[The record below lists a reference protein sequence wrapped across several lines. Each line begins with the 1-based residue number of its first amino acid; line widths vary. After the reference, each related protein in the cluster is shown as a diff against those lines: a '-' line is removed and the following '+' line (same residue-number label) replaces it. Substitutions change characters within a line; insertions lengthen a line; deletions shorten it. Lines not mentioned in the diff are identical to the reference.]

1 MTGKILP
8 LGSSDEVAARKQL
21 RASHEDRDK
30 VVEQL
35 RVAAG
40 DGRLT
45 ADELDHRLGI
55 ALTARTCGELA
66 VLTADL
72 PDVSDPGPA
81 ATGPQPTGVVR
92 IDSGSGNAKRGGRWV
107 VPQHMDVRVASGKV
121 VLDFT
126 EAVVAH
132 PRIQIDVDVR
142 SGSLVI
148 VTKRG
153 MVVDA
158 ADVAVR
164 SGEVKVRSPWG
175 LEAPVMLRIDLTGK
189 VASGNITARP
199 PRRTFLQWLRR
210 MRQHIADE

>member
-1 MTGKILP
+1 MTGEALP
-8 LGSSDEVAARKQL
+8 LDSDDEAAARKQL
-21 RASHEDRDK
+21 RASHEDRDE

-35 RVAAG
+35 RMAAG

-45 ADELDHRLGI
+45 ADELGQRLEV
-55 ALTARTCGELA
+55 ALTARTYGELA
-66 VLTADL
+66 ALTADL
-72 PDVSDPGPA
+72 PGIPDQGPA
-81 ATGPQPTGVVR
+81 AAVARPVGVER
-92 IDSGSGNAKRGGRWV
+92 IDGGSGSAKRTGRWV
-107 VPQHMDVRVASGKV
+107 VPQQMEVHVSSGKV

-126 EAVVAH
+126 EAVAAH
-132 PRIQIDVDVR
+132 PAIHIDADVR

-148 VTKRG
+148 VTKPG

-158 ADVAVR
+158 SDVVVR

-175 LEAPVMLRIDLTGK
+175 PQAPIRLRIDLSGT

-199 PRRTFLQWLRR
+199 PRRTFGQWMRR